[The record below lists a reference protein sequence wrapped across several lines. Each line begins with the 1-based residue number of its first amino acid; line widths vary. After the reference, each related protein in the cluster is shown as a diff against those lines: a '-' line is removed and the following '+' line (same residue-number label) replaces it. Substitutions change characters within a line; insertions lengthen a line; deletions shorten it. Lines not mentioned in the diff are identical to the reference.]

1 MSPEPSGPV
10 DPIPV
15 IRATRARD
23 FRMPTDR
30 GISMSPEFD
39 PIGGFECPL
48 TVAWVPVFLTDP
60 PRRFATMTAMC
71 RTPQIRIQHAIH
83 TDEGPLGRYRR
94 IVAAPPLD
102 DEVKE

>member
-30 GISMSPEFD
+30 GVAMSPEFD
-39 PIGGFECPL
+39 PIGGFERPL

-60 PRRFATMTAMC
+60 PRRFVRMTAIAYSTDSC
-71 RTPQIRIQHAIH
+71 HLVHRKVATQSTRTLPPNPQDCCHPVH
-83 TDEGPLGRYRR
+83 
-94 IVAAPPLD
+94 
-102 DEVKE
+102 